1 MAYFSII
8 IPTFNRE
15 TIIISAIEGVL
26 DQTFDNWELLIV
38 DDGSTDT
45 TKENVEPYLKD
56 KRINY
61 VYQNNAGVCAA
72 RNMGAKFAKGQYLI
86 FLDSDDKVESCWLE
100 DFYNELKNNQ
110 IDIVYCSVKMQNP
123 NGTTKLINVDNP
135 YENGIGKGL
144 DVAGSWALKREIF
157 YEVGMYD
164 ETIKF
169 SENNELRLR
178 FNCRKLNIALVKK
191 YNLIYFVSP
200 DGGSKN
206 YQNRIDSLLYIL
218 DKHKEYY
225 TKNKRVKKLFLQVAA
240 VSAARLGQSKK
251 AHQLFGIVLSENKR
265 EIKLWVQ
272 WLITWSNFLTNL
284 KWSKNNSN

>member
-178 FNCRKLNIALVKK
+178 FNYRKLNIALVKK

-225 TKNKRVKKLFLQVAA
+225 NKNKRVKKLFLQVAA

>member
-1 MAYFSII
+1 MVYFSII

-15 TIIISAIEGVL
+15 TIIIRAIEGVL

-38 DDGSTDT
+38 DDGSTDR
-45 TKENVEPYLKD
+45 TKENVQPYLKD
-56 KRINY
+56 KRIKY

-72 RNMGAKFAKGQYLI
+72 RNTGAKFANGQYLI
-86 FLDSDDKVESCWLE
+86 FIDSDDKIESSWLE

-123 NGTTKLINVDNP
+123 NGTIKLINVDNP

-144 DVAGSWALKREIF
+144 DIAGSWALKKEIF

-178 FNCRKLNIALVKK
+178 FNYRKLNIALVKK
-191 YNLIYFVSP
+191 YNLIYIVSA

-206 YQNRIDSLLYIL
+206 YQNKIDSLLYIL

-225 TKNKRVKKLFLQVAA
+225 NKNKRVKKLFLQVAA

-265 EIKLWVQ
+265 ELKLWVQ
-272 WLITWSNFLTNL
+272 WLITCSNFLTNL

>member
-178 FNCRKLNIALVKK
+178 FNYQKLNIALVKK

-225 TKNKRVKKLFLQVAA
+225 NKNKRVKKLFLQVAA